1 MFLVGLVI
9 LLLKKSSGGG
19 EDTEPTP
26 ALWGWGHHT
35 EQLQQQG
42 QDRTTLQS
50 RGHLELTIRT
60 EDWKLEKGPLLLRV
74 GGKTDRDMTLSGV
87 TPFERGIR
95 KSPASCDDS
104 GNRSDLLD

>member
-1 MFLVGLVI
+1 M
-9 LLLKKSSGGG
+9 KTQNPPQCCGGG
-19 EDTEPTP
+19 GITQNSCNNR
-26 ALWGWGHHT
+26 A
-35 EQLQQQG
+35 
-42 QDRTTLQS
+42 RTTLQS

-87 TPFERGIR
+87 TAFERGFR

-104 GNRSDLLD
+104 GNRRDLLE